1 MPTSSGARS
10 LVNMR
15 VTRLA
20 DVAGPISTQ
29 ERIGTTPQL
38 PSLVTNTEMVPDVQ
52 ITRIPV
58 PPLEYGPRSSSLP
71 RPLSLRVLETPGGES
86 AQASYPPPRATSPT
100 APFQDDS
107 ESRWSPS

>member
-15 VTRLA
+15 VTRIA

-58 PPLEYGPRSSSLP
+58 PPLEYEPRSSSLP
-71 RPLSLRVLETPGGES
+71 RPLSPGVLETPGG
-86 AQASYPPPRATSPT
+86 
-100 APFQDDS
+100 
-107 ESRWSPS
+107 